1 MTNLDTKIDY
11 VAIEATARK
20 LRAEAM
26 QNAGTQFVAWIKSF
40 KLSPKLRFAH

>member
-11 VAIEATARK
+11 VAIDAQARK
-20 LRAEAM
+20 LRAEAF
-26 QNAGTQFVAWIKSF
+26 QAAGTQFVTWIKSF

>member
-11 VAIEATARK
+11 VAIEAKARE

-26 QNAGTQFVAWIKSF
+26 RNAGTQFVTWIKSF
-40 KLSPKLRFAH
+40 KLAPKLRFAH